1 MPPLPRVTGRELAR
15 VLGKLGWVVVAQK
28 GSHAQL
34 KHPDRGGRVTVPLRA
49 GETIGPGLLRS
60 ILRQAGITADDYARS
75 CDRMILMRTYTIVVE
90 PDQDGGYFVTVPAL
104 PGCFTRG
111 STIEE
116 CRERAVEAIEVHIS
130 GLQVDGEPVP
140 EEVGP
145 PQLLA
150 VTVAA

>member
-1 MPPLPRVTGRELAR
+1 MNARHLTEIKTAVETLIREAR
-15 VLGKLGWVVVAQK
+15 ESPDEDGVLGKLGWVVVAQK

-34 KHPDRGGRVTVPLRA
+34 KHPARGGRVTVPN
-49 GETIGPGLLRS
+49 
-60 ILRQAGITADDYARS
+60 ARS
-75 CDRMILMRTYTIVVE
+75 CDRMKLMRTYTIVVE

-111 STIEE
+111 STIEQ

-130 GLQVDGEPVP
+130 GLQADGEPIP
-140 EEVGP
+140 EEAGP